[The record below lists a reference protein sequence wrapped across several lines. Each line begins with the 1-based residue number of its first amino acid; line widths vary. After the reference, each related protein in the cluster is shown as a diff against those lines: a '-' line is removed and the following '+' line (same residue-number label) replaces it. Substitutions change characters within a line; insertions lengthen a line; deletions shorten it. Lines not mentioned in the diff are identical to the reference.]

1 MADRP
6 IFRQAALERLSSPE
20 RLDEL
25 LHVTHPRAWFALV
38 ALTLV
43 VAAAVVWGFVGRVS
57 SRVLGEGILL
67 RSGGPAVAVSPVGGS
82 VTAINVRA
90 GDRIAARAP
99 VVALDTT
106 NGARVVASPITG
118 RVLDVRVHVGQVI
131 AAGTV
136 VARLEPT
143 AGPLT
148 AVAYV
153 APLDGKS
160 VRPGMRVE
168 LLPAHVK
175 AEASGYLIGTVRAVS
190 AFPATQ
196 EAMLARL
203 GAKELADRF
212 AAGGPPYEVE
222 IDLTPHPEIADAYRW
237 SSPRRPPVVES
248 GTLCGV
254 RIVARTQRPI
264 DLVIPSPWPATAV
277 APEPPAASARRP

>member
-1 MADRP
+1 MTDRP

-25 LHVTHPRAWFALV
+25 MHVTHPRAWFALL

-43 VAAAVVWGFVGRVS
+43 VAAAVVWGFVGWVS
-57 SRVLGEGILL
+57 SRVVGEGILL
-67 RSGGPAVAVSPVGGS
+67 RGGGPTVAISLVGGS
-82 VTAINVRA
+82 VTAIDVRA
-90 GDRIAARAP
+90 GDGVAARGP
-99 VVALDTT
+99 LVTLFTT
-106 NGARVVASPITG
+106 NGAHVVASPITG
-118 RVLDVRVHVGQVI
+118 RVLEVRVQVGQVI
-131 AAGTV
+131 GAGTV

-153 APLDGKS
+153 APLEGKS

-168 LLPAHVK
+168 LLPANVK
-175 AEASGYLIGTVRAVS
+175 AEASGYLLGTVRAVS

-203 GAKELADRF
+203 GAKELVDRF

-222 IDLTPHPEIADAYRW
+222 IDLHPHPEIAGTYRW
-237 SSPRRPPVVES
+237 SSPRQPPLVDS

-254 RIVARTQRPI
+254 RIVVRTQRPI
-264 DLVIPSPWPATAV
+264 DLVIPARA
-277 APEPPAASARRP
+277 AAAEPAAADVRRP